1 MQTND
6 AETAKQIAA
15 LASVVSELRRLEQLL
30 SEESQAQ
37 VDALEKFAVEPD
49 LKRLRDLVEEHR
61 GEFDALGFLKLSNDE
76 EFHSNF
82 LAWLLNPLQ
91 NHGGESYFLRHF
103 LHQTGA
109 QVPADTIDWSGTD
122 VHREWVNEVDGQGGR
137 LDILVVNQAEKFL
150 CAIEN
155 KIWSWEHSEQLTR
168 YRKALEAEYPGFTRQ
183 YILLSPSGVLPY
195 WEEEQEYWTV
205 ANYKVVLRLV
215 EQVISNSVSPVKE
228 DVRAFLQQYATTLRR
243 EIVPDVNTN
252 IAELARKIY
261 FEHRQAIE
269 LIIQC
274 KPDFADETKPILR
287 EAIAQHQRLKFDSE
301 GPNII
306 RVRSADWDQFPTFK
320 TGTAW
325 KPSGSV
331 LTFEFDFRPQHPYLV
346 LMLGPGTDPGVRS
359 KIYESVVQHQH
370 VFSPTSQSL
379 TSFAGLDKKGP
390 IVDDSDFDNWTDQDA
405 IRRKIMD
412 WVNNF
417 AENEFPA
424 MNKVIVD
431 CLREYE
437 AERDGG
443 Q

>member
-6 AETAKQIAA
+6 AETAEQIAA
-15 LASVVSELRRLEQLL
+15 LESVVSELRHFEQLI
-30 SEESQAQ
+30 SEGSQAQ

-49 LKRLRDLVEEHR
+49 LKRLRGLVEEHR
-61 GEFDALGFLKLSNDE
+61 AEFDALDFLRLSNDE

-91 NHGGESYFLRHF
+91 NHGVGSYFLRHF
-103 LHQTGA
+103 LRQTGT
-109 QVPADTIDWSGTD
+109 QMPTDTIDWSGTD
-122 VHREWVNEVDGQGGR
+122 VRREWVNEVDGQGGR

-155 KIWSWEHSEQLTR
+155 KIRIGEHSEQLTR
-168 YRKALEAEYPGFTRQ
+168 YRKALLAEYPAFTQQ
-183 YILLSPSGVLPY
+183 YVFLSPSGVLPY
-195 WEEEQEYWTV
+195 REKEQGYWTV
-205 ANYKVVLRLV
+205 ANYGVVLQLV
-215 EQVISNSVSPVKE
+215 EQVISNIVNPDKE
-228 DVRAFLQQYATTLRR
+228 AVRAFLQQYATTLRR
-243 EIVPDVNTN
+243 NIVPDANTN
-252 IAELARKIY
+252 IVQLARKIY

-331 LTFEFDFRPQHPYLV
+331 LTFEFDFRPQHPCLV

-370 VFSPTSQSL
+370 VFSPISQSL

-390 IVDDSDFDNWTDQDA
+390 ILDDSDFDNWTDRNS
-405 IRRKIMD
+405 IRRKVMD
-412 WVNNF
+412 WVKNF

-424 MNKVIVD
+424 MNEVIVN

-437 AERDGG
+437 AEAKG